1 MKNLEQI
8 IDEIEAQF
16 DELDNARELC
26 LKSSRT
32 ITRLASGALR
42 KLHRGEDISANLQ
55 EAKEEVSR
63 LRSVASEHEE
73 IVHSGYV
80 EEALQEFTEVVIVDC
95 ILTGKPLPGPRDIGV
110 PSAAFILGLGDVI
123 GELRREAMESLR
135 RGDLQT
141 AVKFL
146 KDMEEMYDQL
156 MRFDHPSAI
165 VPIRRKQDV
174 ARTLIE
180 KTRGEIAVAT
190 RGKELEDK
198 ISLLEHRFKT

>member
-1 MKNLEQI
+1 MRNLEKI

-16 DELDNARELC
+16 DETDSARELC

-42 KLHRGEDISANLQ
+42 HLHRGENIDSLVN
-55 EAKEEVSR
+55 EAKEEVAK
-63 LRSVASEHEE
+63 LRSVLVGHAELL
-73 IVHSGYV
+73 HSGYV
-80 EEALQEFTEVVIVDC
+80 EEALQEFAEVMIVEH
-95 ILTGKPLPGPRDIGV
+95 ILKDRPLPSPKDIGV
-110 PSAAFILGLGDVI
+110 PSSAFILGLGDVV
-123 GELRREAMESLR
+123 GELRREAMELLR
-135 RGDLQT
+135 KGDMAQATRHLEN
-141 AVKFL
+141 
-146 KDMEEMYDQL
+146 MEDIYDQL

-190 RGKELEDK
+190 RGKVLEDK
-198 ISLLEHRFKT
+198 LAGLEDKL

>member
-1 MKNLEQI
+1 MQNLERI
-8 IDEIEAQF
+8 IDEIETQF
-16 DELDNARELC
+16 DELDTARELC

-42 KLHRGEDISANLQ
+42 RLHKGEDISLILQ
-55 EAKEEVSR
+55 EAKDEVSK
-63 LRSVASEHEE
+63 LRSVASDHYE
-73 IVHSGYV
+73 IMHSGYV
-80 EEALQEFTEVVIVDC
+80 EEALQEFTEVVIVHS
-95 ILTGKPLPGPRDIGV
+95 ILNGKPLPAPTDIGV

-123 GELRREAMESLR
+123 GELRREAMENLR
-135 RGDLQT
+135 RGDIPT
-141 AVKFL
+141 AVGFL

-165 VPIRRKQDV
+165 IPIRRKQDV

-198 ISLLEHRFKT
+198 IALLEDRLKT

>member
-1 MKNLEQI
+1 MQNLEPV

-42 KLHRGEDISANLQ
+42 MLHRREDITAILQ
-55 EAKEEVSR
+55 EAKEEVSK
-63 LRSVASEHEE
+63 LRSVASDHHELM
-73 IVHSGYV
+73 HSGYV
-80 EEALQEFTEVVIVDC
+80 EEALQEYTEVVVVHS
-95 ILTGKPLPGPRDIGV
+95 ILNDRPLPSPKNIGV
-110 PSAAFILGLGDVI
+110 PNSAFLLGLGDVI
-123 GELRREAMESLR
+123 GELRREAMENLR
-135 RGDLQT
+135 RGDIHM
-141 AVKFL
+141 AVRFL
-146 KDMEEMYDQL
+146 KDMEELYDQL

-174 ARTLIE
+174 ARTLVE

-190 RGKELEDK
+190 RGKALEDK
-198 ISLLEHRFKT
+198 IALFETKLKT